1 MEEKD
6 SFIDFSKLSD
16 IAEENE
22 KNFTRAKNT
31 QIAYKKDWVDFENF
45 CKRYQVDSLPANYE
59 TVRNYLVYLSKGI
72 KQDYKLNTIKRRIA
86 SIAYWHNQEKIAFDS
101 RNPLIKKQMDVIKR
115 SLKGKLEQTAPL
127 LFDDLKKIIDII
139 DIEIDTNFQKLIN
152 HRDKAIILVG
162 WFGAYR
168 RSEIVGLS
176 VENIEF
182 NDHSL
187 LFYKDRTL
195 RGVIV
200 SEEDRFWKFITKDRF
215 INPELINLDKRLLKK
230 FYLNKGHYQVV
241 ISDSFIEYTDNN
253 YFKLVYNINAGPK
266 FIVEKASLSLPIDYD
281 EKDFLNVKKKLTKL
295 EGEHYSINKL
305 KKIADEVE
313 KLTLRNDYEFLDA
326 SFNEKI
332 VSNNKLNLVFQIK
345 EFPKQYLSKVN
356 IFGNNI
362 TEEKVIRD
370 NLRVDEG
377 DPFNKLLLTKSM
389 NNLRALNIFAK
400 VDYSLDTVEENN
412 KILNISIEEK
422 PTGEISA
429 GAGTGTQG
437 STLGFGVKENNFLGK
452 NIMLDTNLRLTEE
465 SVKGKFSVINPKWN
479 YTDKL
484 LKTSLESSTTDRM
497 ADFGYETG
505 TVGFVLGA
513 GWEQYE
519 DVYFTPEVSTF
530 YEKLETNQTASAKM
544 KGQEGEYFDL
554 NFGYTLNL
562 DKRNQRFQTSDGYR
576 SRFNQKIPLISE
588 DYAFLNSY
596 DYTTYNQ
603 FGDMVTRLAFLARTI
618 NSINGEDVRVSK
630 RLYIPTKRLRGFE
643 SMRIG
648 PIDSGDYIG
657 GNHTAVFNAS
667 STLPD
672 FGANLEKV
680 DFQVFF
686 DAANVWG
693 VDYDSS
699 LDNSTIRSS
708 AGFSVDW
715 YTVVGP
721 LNFSI
726 AQPLSKAS
734 SDKTETFRFN
744 IGTTF

>member
-1 MEEKD
+1 MFK
-6 SFIDFSKLSD
+6 FISITFFFILLTLKVNSEIIKNIEVINNNRVSKETILIFSKIEIGKNYSQNDLNLIVKDLYETDFFSN
-16 IAEENE
+16 IALEIKNGILIIDVEEN
-22 KNFTRAKNT
+22 KIIQ
-31 QIAYKKDWVDFENF
+31 QIDIN
-45 CKRYQVDSLPANYE
+45 
-59 TVRNYLVYLSKGI
+59 GI
-72 KQDYKLNTIKRRIA
+72 KK
-86 SIAYWHNQEKIAFDS
+86 
-101 RNPLIKKQMDVIKR
+101 
-115 SLKGKLEQTAPL
+115 
-127 LFDDLKKIIDII
+127 
-139 DIEIDTNFQKLIN
+139 
-152 HRDKAIILVG
+152 
-162 WFGAYR
+162 
-168 RSEIVGLS
+168 SEIVNMLKKKISTKDKNPFLENNILS
-176 VENIEF
+176 DVKLMKKILKNSGFYFSEITDTIIENNNNTVNIVFDVKLGEKAYIKKIQF
-182 NDHSL
+182 IGDKI
-187 LFYKDRTL
+187 YKDRAL
-195 RGVIV
+195 RGVIA
-200 SEEDRFWKFITKDRF
+200 SEEDRFWKFLTKDRF

-241 ISDSFIEYTDNN
+241 VSDSFIEYTNNN
-253 YFKLVYNINAGPK
+253 YFKLIYNINAGPK
-266 FIVEKASLSLPIDYD
+266 FIIEKATLDLPVDYD
-281 EKDFLNVKKKLTKL
+281 EKDFFNVKKKLSKL
-295 EGEHYSINKL
+295 ESKYYSVNKM

-313 KLTLRNDYEFLDA
+313 KLTLTNDYEFLDA
-326 SFNEKI
+326 SFNETVLSK
-332 VSNNKLNLVFQIK
+332 NKLNLVFKIK
-345 EFPKQYLSKVN
+345 EFPKQYLSQIN
-356 IFGNNI
+356 IFGNNV

-377 DPFNKLLLTKSM
+377 DPFNKLLLAKSM
-389 NNLRALNIFAK
+389 NNLRSLNIFGK
-400 VDYSLDTVEENN
+400 VDYSLDTVKEDE

-437 STLGFGVKENNFLGK
+437 STFGFGIKENNFLGK
-452 NIMLDTNLRLTEE
+452 NIMFDTNLRLTEE
-465 SVKGKFSVINPKWN
+465 TVKGKFSVINPKWN

-484 LKTSLESSTTDRM
+484 LKTSVESATTDRM
-497 ADFGYETG
+497 TDFGYKTSTTG
-505 TVGFVLGA
+505 FALGA

-519 DVYFTPEVSTF
+519 DVYFSPEISSF
-530 YEKLETNQTASAKM
+530 YEKLDTNQTASTKM
-544 KGQEGEYFDL
+544 KEQEGEYFDL
-554 NFGYTLNL
+554 DFSYKLDV
-562 DKRNQRFQTSDGYR
+562 DKRNQRYQTTDGYR
-576 SRFNQKIPLISE
+576 SRFSQRIPIFSD
-588 DYAFLNSY
+588 DYSFLNSY

-603 FGDMVTRLAFLARTI
+603 FGDMVTRLAILARTV
-618 NSINGEDVRVSK
+618 NSINGEDVRISR

-667 STLPD
+667 TTLPE

-680 DFQVFF
+680 DFQLFF

-708 AGFSVDW
+708 TGLSVDW
-715 YTVVGP
+715 YTVIGP

>member
-1 MEEKD
+1 MLK
-6 SFIDFSKLSD
+6 FIS
-16 IAEENE
+16 
-22 KNFTRAKNT
+22 
-31 QIAYKKDWVDFENF
+31 
-45 CKRYQVDSLPANYE
+45 
-59 TVRNYLVYLSKGI
+59 
-72 KQDYKLNTIKRRIA
+72 
-86 SIAYWHNQEKIAFDS
+86 
-101 RNPLIKKQMDVIKR
+101 
-115 SLKGKLEQTAPL
+115 
-127 LFDDLKKIIDII
+127 
-139 DIEIDTNFQKLIN
+139 
-152 HRDKAIILVG
+152 IIL
-162 WFGAYR
+162 FCTLFIFKAN
-168 RSEIVGLS
+168 SEIVKKIEIKNNNRVSKDTILIFSKIKVGKDYTQNDLNSIIQDLYKTDFFSNITLEIKDGTLIIS
-176 VENIEF
+176 VEENKIIQQVAINGIKKNEIVKLLKKRISTKDKNPFLENKILSDVKLMKKILKNSGFYFSEITDSIVENNNNTVDVIF
-182 NDHSL
+182 NVKLGEKAFIKTIQFIGDKI
-187 LFYKDRTL
+187 YKDRAL

-215 INPELINLDKRLLKK
+215 INPETINLDKRLLKN

-266 FIVEKASLSLPIDYD
+266 FIIDKASMSIPIDYD

-295 EGEHYSINKL
+295 EGKYYSINKL

-332 VSNNKLNLVFQIK
+332 VSENKINLVFQIK

-377 DPFNKLLLTKSM
+377 DPFNKLLLAKSM
-389 NNLRALNIFAK
+389 NNLRALNIFGK
-400 VDYSLDTVEENN
+400 VDYSLDTVEENK

-437 STLGFGVKENNFLGK
+437 STFGFGIKENNFLGK
-452 NIMLDTNLRLTEE
+452 NIMLDTNLRVTDETI
-465 SVKGKFSVINPKWN
+465 KGKFSVINPKWN

-484 LKTSLESSTTDRM
+484 LKTSVESATTDRM
-497 ADFGYETG
+497 DDFGYETSI
-505 TVGFVLGA
+505 TGFVVGA

-519 DVYFTPEVSTF
+519 DVIFSPEISTF
-530 YEKLETNQTASAKM
+530 YEKLDTNQTASAKM

-554 NFGYTLNL
+554 NFAYKLDL
-562 DKRNQRFQTSDGYR
+562 DKRNQRYQTTDGYR
-576 SRFNQKIPLISE
+576 SRFNQRIPIISE

-596 DYTTYNQ
+596 DYTTFNQ
-603 FGDMVTRLAFLARTI
+603 FGDMVTRVAFLARTI

-667 STLPD
+667 TTLPD
-672 FGANLEKV
+672 FGANLEKL

-708 AGFSVDW
+708 TGLSIDW

-726 AQPLSKAS
+726 AQPISKAS

>member
-1 MEEKD
+1 MFKFISIILFFTLFTFKVNSEVVNKIEVKNNNRVSKD
-6 SFIDFSKLSD
+6 TILIFSKIEIGKD
-16 IAEENE
+16 Y
-22 KNFTRAKNT
+22 T
-31 QIAYKKDWVDFENF
+31 QNDLNSIIQD
-45 CKRYQVDSLPANYE
+45 LYE
-59 TVRNYLVYLSKGI
+59 TDFFSNI
-72 KQDYKLNTIKRRIA
+72 T
-86 SIAYWHNQEKIAFDS
+86 
-101 RNPLIKKQMDVIKR
+101 
-115 SLKGKLEQTAPL
+115 LE
-127 LFDDLKKIIDII
+127 IIDGTLII
-139 DIEIDTNFQKLIN
+139 DIEENKIIQQVTIN
-152 HRDKAIILVG
+152 GIKK
-162 WFGAYR
+162 
-168 RSEIVGLS
+168 SEIVKILKKRISTKDKNPFLENKILS
-176 VENIEF
+176 DVKLMKKILKNSGFYFSEITDSIVENNNNTVDVVFDVNLGEKAFIKTIQFIGEKI
-182 NDHSL
+182 
-187 LFYKDRTL
+187 YKDRTL

-215 INPELINLDKRLLKK
+215 INPELISLDKRLLKK

-266 FIVEKASLSLPIDYD
+266 FTVDKATLSLPIDYD
-281 EKDFLNVKKKLTKL
+281 EKDFSNVKKRLAKL

-326 SFNEKI
+326 SFNEEI

-377 DPFNKLLLTKSM
+377 DPFNKLLLNKSM
-389 NNLRALNIFAK
+389 NNLRALNIFGK
-400 VDYSLDTVEENN
+400 VDYSLDTVEENK
-412 KILNISIEEK
+412 KILNISVEEK

-452 NIMLDTNLRLTEE
+452 NIMLDTNLRLTDE
-465 SVKGKFSVINPKWN
+465 SIKGKFSVINPKWN

-484 LKTSLESSTTDRM
+484 LKTSIETSTTDRM
-497 ADFGYETG
+497 TDFGYETG
-505 TVGFVLGA
+505 STGFVLGA
-513 GWEQYE
+513 AWEQYE
-519 DVYFTPEVSTF
+519 DVYFAPEINTF

-544 KGQEGEYFDL
+544 KDQEGEYFDI
-554 NFGYTLNL
+554 NFAYALDL
-562 DKRNQRFQTSDGYR
+562 DKRNQRYQTSDGYR
-576 SRFNQKIPLISE
+576 SRFNQRIPLISE

-603 FGDMVTRLAFLARTI
+603 FGDMVTRVAFLARTI
-618 NSINGEDVRVSK
+618 NSINGEDVRISK

-648 PIDSGDYIG
+648 PTDSGDYIG

-667 STLPD
+667 TTLPD

-708 AGFSVDW
+708 TGFSVDW

>member
-1 MEEKD
+1 MFKFISIILFFILFTYKVNSEIVKNIEVINNNRVSKETILIFAKIEIGKNYSQNDLNFIIQELYKTDFFSNIILEIKD
-6 SFIDFSKLSD
+6 GTL
-16 IAEENE
+16 
-22 KNFTRAKNT
+22 
-31 QIAYKKDWVDFENF
+31 
-45 CKRYQVDSLPANYE
+45 
-59 TVRNYLVYLSKGI
+59 
-72 KQDYKLNTIKRRIA
+72 
-86 SIAYWHNQEKIAFDS
+86 
-101 RNPLIKKQMDVIKR
+101 
-115 SLKGKLEQTAPL
+115 
-127 LFDDLKKIIDII
+127 II
-139 DIEIDTNFQKLIN
+139 DIEENKIIQQVDIN
-152 HRDKAIILVG
+152 GIKK
-162 WFGAYR
+162 
-168 RSEIVGLS
+168 SEIVNLLKKKISTKDRNPFLENNILS
-176 VENIEF
+176 DVILMRKILKNSGFYFSEITETIVENDNNTVNVVFDVKLGEKAFIKKIQF
-182 NDHSL
+182 IGDKV
-187 LFYKDRTL
+187 YKDRTL
-195 RGVIV
+195 RGVIA

-215 INPELINLDKRLLKK
+215 INPDLIKLDKRLLKK
-230 FYLNKGHYQVV
+230 FYLNKGHYQVAV
-241 ISDSFIEYTDNN
+241 SDSFIEYTNNN

-266 FIVEKASLSLPIDYD
+266 FIVDKASLSLPIDYD
-281 EKDFLNVKKKLTKL
+281 EKDFSDVKKRLNKL
-295 EGEHYSINKL
+295 EGEYYSINKM

-313 KLTLRNDYEFLDA
+313 KLTLTNDYEFLDA

-332 VSNNKLNLVFQIK
+332 LSDNKLNLIFQIK
-345 EFPKQYLSKVN
+345 EFPKQYLSQIN

-370 NLRVDEG
+370 NLSVDEG
-377 DPFNKLLLTKSM
+377 DPFNKLLLAKSM
-389 NNLRALNIFAK
+389 NNLRALNIFGK
-400 VDYSLDTVEENN
+400 VDYSLDTVEEDK

-437 STLGFGVKENNFLGK
+437 STFGFGIKENNFLGK
-452 NIMLDTNLRLTEE
+452 NIMFDTNLRVTEE
-465 SVKGKFSVINPKWN
+465 TIKGKFSVINPKWN

-484 LKTSLESSTTDRM
+484 LKTSIESSTTDRM

-505 TVGFVLGA
+505 VTGFVLGA

-519 DVYFTPEVSTF
+519 DVYFSPEVSSF

-544 KGQEGEYFDL
+544 KDQEGEYFDI
-554 NFGYTLNL
+554 NFAYKLDL
-562 DKRNQRFQTSDGYR
+562 DKRNQRYQTTDGYR
-576 SRFNQKIPLISE
+576 SRFSQRIPLLSE

-596 DYTTYNQ
+596 DYTTFNQ
-603 FGDMVTRLAFLARTI
+603 FGDMVTRVGFLARTI
-618 NSINGEDVRVSK
+618 NSISGDDVRISK

-648 PIDSGDYIG
+648 PVDSGDYIG

-667 STLPD
+667 TTLPD

-708 AGFSVDW
+708 TGFSVDW
-715 YTVVGP
+715 YTVIGP

>member
-1 MEEKD
+1 MFKFISIILFFTLFIFNANSEVIKNIEVKNNNRVSKD
-6 SFIDFSKLSD
+6 TIFIFSKIQLGKDYTQNDLNLIIQDLYKTDFFSN
-16 IAEENE
+16 IALEIIDGTLVIDVEEN
-22 KNFTRAKNT
+22 KII
-31 QIAYKKDWVDFENF
+31 Q
-45 CKRYQVDSLPANYE
+45 QVTIN
-59 TVRNYLVYLSKGI
+59 GI
-72 KQDYKLNTIKRRIA
+72 KK
-86 SIAYWHNQEKIAFDS
+86 
-101 RNPLIKKQMDVIKR
+101 
-115 SLKGKLEQTAPL
+115 
-127 LFDDLKKIIDII
+127 
-139 DIEIDTNFQKLIN
+139 
-152 HRDKAIILVG
+152 
-162 WFGAYR
+162 
-168 RSEIVGLS
+168 SEIVKLLKKRISTKDKNPFLENKILS
-176 VENIEF
+176 DVKLMKKILKNSGFYFSEINDSIVENNNNTVDVIF
-182 NDHSL
+182 NIKLGKKAFIKTIQFIGDKI
-187 LFYKDRTL
+187 YKDRTL

-200 SEEDRFWKFITKDRF
+200 SEEDRFWKFITTDRF
-215 INPELINLDKRLLKK
+215 INPELINLDKRLLRK
-230 FYLNKGHYQVV
+230 FYLNKGHYNVTV
-241 ISDSFIEYTDNN
+241 SDSFIEYTDNN

-266 FIVEKASLSLPIDYD
+266 FIVNKASLSLPIDYD
-281 EKDFLNVKKKLTKL
+281 EKDFLNVKKRLAKLQ
-295 EGEHYSINKL
+295 GEYYSINKL

-326 SFNEKI
+326 SFNESI
-332 VSNNKLNLVFQIK
+332 VSENKLNLVFQIK

-377 DPFNKLLLTKSM
+377 DPFNKLLLAKSM
-389 NNLRALNIFAK
+389 NNLRALNIFSK
-400 VDYSLDTVEENN
+400 VDYTLNTIEENK

-437 STLGFGVKENNFLGK
+437 STFGFGIKENNFLGK
-452 NIMLDTNLRLTEE
+452 NIMLDTNLRVTDETI
-465 SVKGKFSVINPKWN
+465 KGKFSVINPKWN

-484 LKTSLESSTTDRM
+484 LKTSVESSTTDRM
-497 ADFGYETG
+497 TDFGYETG
-505 TVGFVLGA
+505 NTGFVIGG

-519 DVYFTPEVSTF
+519 DVYFSPEISTF
-530 YEKLETNQTASAKM
+530 YEKLDTNQNASAKM
-544 KGQEGEYFDL
+544 KSQEGEYFDI
-554 NFGYTLNL
+554 NFAYGLDL
-562 DKRNQRFQTSDGYR
+562 DKRNQRYQTSDGYR
-576 SRFNQKIPLISE
+576 SRFSQRIPLVSE

-596 DYTTYNQ
+596 DYTTFNQ
-603 FGDMVTRLAFLARTI
+603 FGEMVTRVAFLARTV
-618 NSINGEDVRVSK
+618 NSINGEDVRISK

-648 PIDSGDYIG
+648 PVDSGDYIG

-667 STLPD
+667 TTLPD
-672 FGANLEKV
+672 FGANLEKI
-680 DFQVFF
+680 DFQLFF

-708 AGFSVDW
+708 TGFSVDW
-715 YTVVGP
+715 YTVIGP
-721 LNFSI
+721 LNFSV

>member
-1 MEEKD
+1 MFKFISIILFIILFTFKANSEVIKD
-6 SFIDFSKLSD
+6 IEVINNNRVSKDTILIFSKIEIGKDYTQNDLNYIIQDLYKTDFFSNIILEITDGTLTIDVQENKIIQQVTINGIKKKEIVKLLKKRISTKDKNPFLENKILSD
-16 IAEENE
+16 
-22 KNFTRAKNT
+22 
-31 QIAYKKDWVDFENF
+31 V
-45 CKRYQVDSLPANYE
+45 
-59 TVRNYLVYLSKGI
+59 
-72 KQDYKLNTIKRRIA
+72 KL
-86 SIAYWHNQEKIAFDS
+86 
-101 RNPLIKKQMDVIKR
+101 M
-115 SLKGKLEQTAPL
+115 
-127 LFDDLKKIIDII
+127 KKILK
-139 DIEIDTNFQKLIN
+139 NSGYYF
-152 HRDKAIILVG
+152 
-162 WFGAYR
+162 
-168 RSEIVGLS
+168 SEITDS
-176 VENIEF
+176 IVENNNNTVNVIFDVKLGEKAF
-182 NDHSL
+182 IKTIQFIGDKV
-187 LFYKDRTL
+187 YKDRTL

-200 SEEDRFWKFITKDRF
+200 SEEDRFWKFITNDKF
-215 INPELINLDKRLLKK
+215 INPELINLDKRLLRK

-241 ISDSFIEYTDNN
+241 ISDSFIEYTNNN

-266 FIVEKASLSLPIDYD
+266 FIIDKATLSLPIDYD
-281 EKDFLNVKKKLTKL
+281 EKDFLNVKKRLAKL
-295 EGEHYSINKL
+295 EGEFYSINKL
-305 KKIADEVE
+305 KEIADEVE
-313 KLTLRNDYEFLDA
+313 KLTLKNDYEFLDA
-326 SFNEKI
+326 SFNEEI
-332 VSNNKLNLVFQIK
+332 GSNNKLNLVFQIK

-484 LKTSLESSTTDRM
+484 LKTTFESSTTDRM

-513 GWEQYE
+513 GWEQYD

>member
-1 MEEKD
+1 MFKFISIILFFILFTHKVNSEIVKSIEVINNNRVSKETILIFAKIEIGKNYSQNDLNFIIQELYKTDFFSNIILEIKD
-6 SFIDFSKLSD
+6 GTL
-16 IAEENE
+16 
-22 KNFTRAKNT
+22 
-31 QIAYKKDWVDFENF
+31 
-45 CKRYQVDSLPANYE
+45 
-59 TVRNYLVYLSKGI
+59 
-72 KQDYKLNTIKRRIA
+72 
-86 SIAYWHNQEKIAFDS
+86 
-101 RNPLIKKQMDVIKR
+101 
-115 SLKGKLEQTAPL
+115 
-127 LFDDLKKIIDII
+127 II
-139 DIEIDTNFQKLIN
+139 DIEENKIIQQVDIN
-152 HRDKAIILVG
+152 GIKK
-162 WFGAYR
+162 
-168 RSEIVGLS
+168 SEIVNLLKKKISTKDKNPFLENNVLS
-176 VENIEF
+176 DVILMRKILKNSGFYFSEITETIVENDNNTVNVVFDVKLGEKAFIKKIQF
-182 NDHSL
+182 IGDKV
-187 LFYKDRTL
+187 YKDRTL
-195 RGVIV
+195 RGVIA

-215 INPELINLDKRLLKK
+215 INPDLIKLDKRLLKN
-230 FYLNKGHYQVV
+230 FYLNKGHYQVSV
-241 ISDSFIEYTDNN
+241 SDSFIEYTNNN

-266 FIVEKASLSLPIDYD
+266 FIVDKTSLSLPIDYD
-281 EKDFLNVKKKLTKL
+281 EKDFSDVKKRLNKL
-295 EGEHYSINKL
+295 EGEYYSINKM

-313 KLTLRNDYEFLDA
+313 KLTLTNDYEFLDA

-332 VSNNKLNLVFQIK
+332 LSDNKLSLIFQIK
-345 EFPKQYLSKVN
+345 EFPKQYLSQIN

-370 NLRVDEG
+370 NLSVDEG
-377 DPFNKLLLTKSM
+377 DPFNKLLLAKSM
-389 NNLRALNIFAK
+389 NNLRALNIFGK
-400 VDYSLDTVEENN
+400 VDYSLDTVEEDK

-437 STLGFGVKENNFLGK
+437 STFGFGIKENNFLGK
-452 NIMLDTNLRLTEE
+452 NIMFDTNLRVTEE
-465 SVKGKFSVINPKWN
+465 TIKGKFSVINPKWN

-484 LKTSLESSTTDRM
+484 LKTSIESSTTDRM

-505 TVGFVLGA
+505 VTGFVLGA

-519 DVYFTPEVSTF
+519 DVYFSPEVSSF

-544 KGQEGEYFDL
+544 KGQEGEYFDI
-554 NFGYTLNL
+554 NFAYKLDL
-562 DKRNQRFQTSDGYR
+562 DKRNQRYQTTDGYR
-576 SRFNQKIPLISE
+576 SRFNQRIPLLSE

-596 DYTTYNQ
+596 DYTTFNQ
-603 FGDMVTRLAFLARTI
+603 FGDMVTRVAFLARTI
-618 NSINGEDVRVSK
+618 NSMSGDDVRISK

-648 PIDSGDYIG
+648 PVDSGDYIG

-667 STLPD
+667 TTLPD

-708 AGFSVDW
+708 TGFSVDW

>member
-1 MEEKD
+1 MLK
-6 SFIDFSKLSD
+6 FIS
-16 IAEENE
+16 
-22 KNFTRAKNT
+22 
-31 QIAYKKDWVDFENF
+31 
-45 CKRYQVDSLPANYE
+45 
-59 TVRNYLVYLSKGI
+59 
-72 KQDYKLNTIKRRIA
+72 
-86 SIAYWHNQEKIAFDS
+86 
-101 RNPLIKKQMDVIKR
+101 
-115 SLKGKLEQTAPL
+115 
-127 LFDDLKKIIDII
+127 
-139 DIEIDTNFQKLIN
+139 
-152 HRDKAIILVG
+152 IILFFTLFIFKVN
-162 WFGAYR
+162 
-168 RSEIVGLS
+168 SEIVKKIEVKNNNRVSKDTILIFSKIEIGKDYTQNDLS
-176 VENIEF
+176 NIIQELYETDFFSNISLEIKDGTLIIDVEENKIIQQITINGIKKNEIVKELKKRISTKDKNPFLENRILSDVKLMKKILKNSGFYFSEISDSIVENDNNTVNVIFDVKLGEKAF
-182 NDHSL
+182 IKTIQFIGDKI
-187 LFYKDRTL
+187 YKDRTL

-215 INPELINLDKRLLKK
+215 INPELIKLDKRLLKK

-266 FIVEKASLSLPIDYD
+266 FIVDKASLSLPIDYD
-281 EKDFLNVKKKLTKL
+281 EKDFLNVKKRLAKL

-332 VSNNKLNLVFQIK
+332 VSNNKLNLVFEIK

-356 IFGNNI
+356 IFGNNV

-370 NLRVDEG
+370 NLIVDEG
-377 DPFNKLLLTKSM
+377 DPFNKLLLSKSM
-389 NNLRALNIFAK
+389 NNLRALNIFGK
-400 VDYSLDTVEENN
+400 VDYSLDTVEENK
-412 KILNISIEEK
+412 KILNISVEEK

-437 STLGFGVKENNFLGK
+437 STFGFGIKENNFLGK
-452 NIMLDTNLRLTEE
+452 HIMLDTNLRVTED
-465 SVKGKFSVINPKWN
+465 SIKGKFSVINPKWN

-484 LKTSLESSTTDRM
+484 LKTSLESSTVDRM
-497 ADFGYETG
+497 TDFGYETG
-505 TVGFVLGA
+505 TTGFILGA

-530 YEKLETNQTASAKM
+530 YEKLETNQTASTKM
-544 KGQEGEYFDL
+544 KEQEGEYFDI
-554 NFGYTLNL
+554 NFAYALDL

-576 SRFNQKIPLISE
+576 SRFNQRIPLISD

-603 FGDMVTRLAFLARTI
+603 FGDMVTRVAFLARTI
-618 NSINGEDVRVSK
+618 NSINGEDVRISK

-667 STLPD
+667 TTLPD

-708 AGFSVDW
+708 TGFSVDW

-726 AQPLSKAS
+726 TQPLSKAS